1 MSERS
6 VHDALTRQRDEERRT
21 ALRALLMRPLL
32 RSDAPTFTSVRR
44 HIDYLRDW
52 FARETGW
59 SLHLD
64 RDGARLYKRPAAL
77 HDASRGARDSQGR
90 AFDRR
95 RYTVFCLV
103 CAVLD
108 RADPQITLRTLGEKL
123 LMLAGD
129 PDLRDAGFTFTLEA
143 NHERRELVAVCRH
156 LLDLGVLLRVAGDED
171 GFVQQS
177 GDALYDIQRRVLA
190 GLLAVT
196 RGPSSLPADT
206 GALTLVQRI
215 AAINEEY
222 TPDSDEG
229 RRSAAR
235 HYLARRLLDDPVVY
249 FDDLEAGTRAYLQ
262 NQRGPLAA
270 RLADAAGLV
279 AEQRAEGLALID
291 ADGELTDIALPADG
305 TAAHITLLVAEHL
318 SQRLREHRTHAATMA
333 LDIPID
339 EVAIFIRAAATQFGR
354 YWNKAAREPGA
365 ERELARDALTRLARL
380 RLVRFDAERIAPLPA
395 LARFALGRTTVKGA
409 DGARAEV
416 QGGLFG

>member
-6 VHDALTRQRDEERRT
+6 VQDALTRQRDEERRT

-32 RSDAPTFTSVRR
+32 RSDAPAFASVRR

-64 RDGARLYKRPAAL
+64 RDCARLYKRPADL
-77 HDASRGARDSQGR
+77 RDASRGARDSQGR

-129 PDLRDAGFTFTLEA
+129 PDLHEAGFTFTLEA
-143 NHERRELVAVCRH
+143 KHERRELVAVCRH
-156 LLDLGVLLRVAGDED
+156 LLDLGVLARVAGDED

-190 GLLAVT
+190 GLLVVT

-206 GALTLVQRI
+206 GALTLMQRI

-222 TPDSDEG
+222 APDSDEG

-235 HYLARRLLDDPVVY
+235 HDLARRLLDDPVVY
-249 FDDLEAGTRAYLQ
+249 FDDLEADTLAYLQ
-262 NQRGPLAA
+262 NQRGPLAS
-270 RLADAAGLV
+270 RLAEAAGLV
-279 AEQRAEGLALID
+279 AEQRAEGVALID
-291 ADGELTDIALPADG
+291 ADGELTDIALPAEG

-318 SQRLREHRTHAATMA
+318 SQQLREHRAGAATTA
-333 LDIPID
+333 LDIPIHK
-339 EVAIFIRAAATQFGR
+339 VAMFIHTAVAEFGR

-365 ERELARDALTRLARL
+365 ERELACDALTRLASL
-380 RLVRFDAERIAPLPA
+380 RLVRFDAEHITPLPA

-409 DGARAEV
+409 DGAREEV

>member
-6 VHDALTRQRDEERRT
+6 VHDTLTRQRDEERRT
-21 ALRALLMRPLL
+21 ALRALLMHPLL
-32 RSDAPTFTSVRR
+32 RSDAPAFTTVRR

-59 SLHLD
+59 NLHLD
-64 RDGARLYKRPAAL
+64 RDCVRLYKRPADL
-77 HDASRGARDSQGR
+77 HDASRAARDSQGR
-90 AFDRR
+90 DFDRR
-95 RYTVFCLV
+95 RYTVFCLI

-108 RADPQITLRTLGEKL
+108 RADAQITLRTLGEKL

-129 PDLRDAGFTFTLEA
+129 PDLREAGFTFTLEA

-190 GLLAVT
+190 RLLAVT

-206 GALTLVQRI
+206 SALTLMQRI

-222 TPDSDEG
+222 APDSDEG

-235 HYLARRLLDDPVVY
+235 HHLARRLLDDPVVY
-249 FDDLEAGTRAYLQ
+249 FDDLEADTLAYLQ

-270 RLADAAGLV
+270 RLADATGLV
-279 AEQRAEGLALID
+279 AEQRAEGVALID

-305 TAAHITLLVAEHL
+305 TVAHITLLVAEHL
-318 SQRLREHRTHAATMA
+318 SQRLREHRAHALTMA
-333 LDIPID
+333 LEIPVE
-339 EVAIFIRAAATQFGR
+339 EVATFIHSAVAQFGR

-365 ERELARDALTRLARL
+365 ERELARNALGRLACL
-380 RLVRFDAERIAPLPA
+380 RLVRCSDGHIVPLPA

-409 DGARAEV
+409 DGAREEV

>member
-1 MSERS
+1 MNDTRTI
-6 VHDALTRQRDEERRT
+6 HDALTRQRDEERRS

-32 RSDAPTFTSVRR
+32 RSDARAFANVRR

-64 RDGARLYKRPAAL
+64 RDCARLYKRPADPS
-77 HDASRGARDSQGR
+77 DASRGAKDSHGR
-90 AFDRR
+90 EFDRR

-123 LMLAGD
+123 LLLAGD
-129 PDLRDAGFTFTLEA
+129 PDLVDAGFTFTLEA
-143 NHERRELVAVCRH
+143 NHERRELVAVCRY
-156 LLDLGVLLRVAGDED
+156 LLDLGVLVRVAGDED

-196 RGPSSLPADT
+196 RGPSSLPADVL
-206 GALTLVQRI
+206 ALTLQQRI
-215 AAINEEY
+215 AAISEEY
-222 TPDSDEG
+222 APDGDEG

-235 HYLARRLLDDPVVY
+235 HHLARRLLDDPVVY
-249 FDDLEAGTRAYLQ
+249 FDELHAEELAYLQ

-270 RLADAAGLV
+270 RLAEASGLV
-279 AEQRAEGLALID
+279 AEQRAEGVALID
-291 ADGELTDIALPADG
+291 PNGELTDIALPADG

-318 SQRLREHRTHAATMA
+318 SQRLREPGNGSAVVADIEEVADFICTAAT
-333 LDIPID
+333 
-339 EVAIFIRAAATQFGR
+339 RFGR

-365 ERELARDALTRLARL
+365 ERELARNALSRLAQL
-380 RLVRFDAERIAPLPA
+380 RLVRLDGQRIVPRPA
-395 LARFALGRTTVKGA
+395 LARFALGETTVKGV
-409 DGARAEV
+409 DGGREKI
-416 QGGLFG
+416 QGGLFS

>member
-1 MSERS
+1 MSDTRA
-6 VHDALTRQRDEERRT
+6 VHDALARQRDEERRS

-32 RSDAPTFTSVRR
+32 CSDARAFANVRR

-64 RDGARLYKRPAAL
+64 RDCARLYKRPADT
-77 HDASRGARDSQGR
+77 HDASRGAKDSQGR
-90 AFDRR
+90 EFDRR
-95 RYTVFCLV
+95 RYTVLCLV

-123 LMLAGD
+123 LLLAGD
-129 PDLRDAGFTFTLEA
+129 PALVDAGFTFTLEA
-143 NHERRELVAVCRH
+143 NHERRELVTVCRH
-156 LLDLGVLLRVAGDED
+156 LLDLGVLVRVAGDED

-196 RGPSSLPADT
+196 RGPSSLPAEVL
-206 GALTLVQRI
+206 ALTLQQRI
-215 AAINEEY
+215 AAISEEY
-222 TPDSDEG
+222 APDSDEG

-235 HYLARRLLDDPVVY
+235 HHLARRLLDDPVVY
-249 FDDLEAGTRAYLQ
+249 FDELQAEELAYLQ

-270 RLADAAGLV
+270 RLAEASGLV
-279 AEQRAEGLALID
+279 AEQRAEGVALID
-291 ADGELTDIALPADG
+291 PDGELSDIALPADG

-318 SQRLREHRTHAATMA
+318 SRRLREPGDGSAVTI
-333 LDIPID
+333 DID
-339 EVAIFIRAAATQFGR
+339 EVAGFIRTATTRFGR

-365 ERELARDALTRLARL
+365 ERELARDALNRLAQL
-380 RLVRFDAERIAPLPA
+380 RLVRLGEQQIVPLPA
-395 LARFALGRTTVKGA
+395 LARFALGDTTVKGA
-409 DGARAEV
+409 DGGREKV